1 MIHNTFSM
9 NIRSDEMRFLR
20 FLFFLVVVA
29 LIAGGAF
36 YANQMGWSWQNVA
49 MYFGNMN
56 GMGAQNQHQQHEG
69 MSSQM
74 ATSPFNTLAAQNRDK
89 LVQAN
94 TSLSQAIDLITTDP
108 YSQITQPHKAGETAR
123 GSVPQGNVNV
133 TPKEGVTINIDQGGS
148 QVQSQDDLAAQP
160 NVVFDQ
166 SKLEQLH
173 NGIFKFSQAMMLL
186 QELNN
191 DLADQ
196 SIMAEG
202 NMPNEQTYVIRYN
215 LTLQNRSKIN
225 QAGRLL
231 QEAMILVNVNPY
243 APSSGYIYNVPKM
256 QQLHQGIAELAKS
269 ALVLNRLAE
278 DFSQQMTQITYEAR
292 MARAQPMQG
301 MQAGGMGTMSMDSG
315 WITTVA
321 MIVVA
326 FGIVMGVLIM
336 IKRLVSEFK
345 SSQ

>member
-1 MIHNTFSM
+1 
-9 NIRSDEMRFLR
+9 MRFLR
-20 FLFFLVVVA
+20 FLFFLVIVA
-29 LIAGGAF
+29 LLVGGAF
-36 YANQMGWSWQNVA
+36 YATQMGWNWQNIS

-56 GMGAQNQHQQHEG
+56 GSG
-69 MSSQM
+69 MSGHNMQHAGMSGQM
-74 ATSPFNTLAAQNRDK
+74 ASPFNTLAAQNRDK

-94 TSLSQAIDLITTDP
+94 TSLSQAMDLITTDP
-108 YSQITQPHKAGETAR
+108 YSQITQPNKAGEAER

-133 TPKEGVTINIDQGGS
+133 TPREGTTINIAPGAGS
-148 QVQSQDDLAAQP
+148 TIVQSQNDLAAQP

-166 SKLEQLH
+166 SKLEQMH
-173 NGIFKFSQAMMLL
+173 NGIFKYTQAMMLL

-196 SIMAEG
+196 SIMTEASP
-202 NMPNEQTYVIRYN
+202 PNEQTYVIRYN

-243 APSSGYIYNVPKM
+243 TPSSGYIYNVPKM

-269 ALVLNRLAE
+269 ALVLNRLSE
-278 DFSQQMTQITYEAR
+278 DFSQQMTQIAYENR
-292 MARAQPMQG
+292 MARTQSMQG
-301 MQAGGMGTMSMDSG
+301 MQAGGMGSMPMGSD
-315 WITTVA
+315 WITTA
-321 MIVVA
+321 AIIVIV

-336 IKRLVSEFK
+336 IKRLVNEFK

>member
-1 MIHNTFSM
+1 MA
-9 NIRSDEMRFLR
+9 L
-20 FLFFLVVVA
+20 LV
-29 LIAGGAF
+29 GGAF
-36 YANQMGWSWQNVA
+36 YATQMGWNWQNVT
-49 MYFGNMN
+49 MYFSNMN
-56 GMGAQNQHQQHEG
+56 GMVGQNQHQQHEG

-74 ATSPFNTLAAQNRDK
+74 VASPFNTLATQNRDK

-94 TSLSQAIDLITTDP
+94 TSLSQAMDLITTDP
-108 YSQITQPHKAGETAR
+108 YSQITQPNKAGEAAR
-123 GSVPQGNVNV
+123 GNVSQGNVNV
-133 TPKEGVTINIDQGGS
+133 TPKDSVTINIGPGG
-148 QVQSQDDLAAQP
+148 VPQSQADLVAQP

-196 SIMAEG
+196 SIMVEA
-202 NMPNEQTYVIRYN
+202 NQPNEQTYVIRYN
-215 LTLQNRSKIN
+215 LTLQNRTKIN
-225 QAGRLL
+225 QVGRLL

-243 APSSGYIYNVPKM
+243 APSSGYIYNVSKM

-269 ALVLNRLAE
+269 ALVLNRLSE
-278 DFSQQMTQITYEAR
+278 DFSQQMTQITYDAR

-301 MQAGGMGTMSMDSG
+301 MQASGTGTMPMGSG

-321 MIVVA
+321 LIVIV
-326 FGIVMGVLIM
+326 FGIVMGVMIM
-336 IKRLVSEFK
+336 IKRLVNEFRA
-345 SSQ
+345 SQ